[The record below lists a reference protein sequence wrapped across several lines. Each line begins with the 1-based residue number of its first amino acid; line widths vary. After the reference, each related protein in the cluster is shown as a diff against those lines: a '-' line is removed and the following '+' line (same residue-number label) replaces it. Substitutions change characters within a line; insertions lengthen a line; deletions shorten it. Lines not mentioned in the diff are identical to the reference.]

1 MTKIKITIEIED
13 EPNVFSDPCQGCPSK
28 ENWKWNG
35 GCVGD
40 CPRHMHDRHTTCLED
55 SLTWS
60 EARVPFNIEPIWP
73 SGNTGYMATQEMWIT
88 RSDGSVVRQH
98 PPAIRYS

>member
-1 MTKIKITIEIED
+1 MTKIKITIEIET

-40 CPRHMHDRHTTCLED
+40 CPRRMNETTFICGTEMP
-55 SLTWS
+55 
-60 EARVPFNIEPIWP
+60 VPFDIEPIWP
-73 SGNTGYMATQEMWIT
+73 TGNTGYMATQEMWIT

-98 PPAIRYS
+98 PPAIRYG